1 MIPMPGKKSRTPS
14 SPVPVAGF
22 MPPPPKSK
30 SKSKT
35 KSTASS
41 GARSL
46 STNKPKPVPTKAIAA
61 KNIAMIGKNLLKLS
75 RELGRP

>member
-1 MIPMPGKKSRTPS
+1 MPGKKSRTL

-22 MPPPPKSK
+22 MPPPPRSKSK

-35 KSTASS
+35 TSTASS
-41 GARSL
+41 SA
-46 STNKPKPVPTKAIAA
+46 NKPKPVPTKAVAA